1 MSPKNLWGDLSDL
14 EIVRTPKDI
23 LKEQADFLTRATEGV
38 LVGNVGEIDVRGD
51 FRYDFDVIVPSVNN
65 YTLTLL
71 SIQYGLQLYPVR
83 VSGRAIRVTE
93 TCDDEKEFEA
103 VLTKVLSSKEVKLIL
118 SRLLSQAR

>member
-14 EIVRTPKDI
+14 EIVRTPKDV

-38 LVGNVGEIDVRGD
+38 LVGNVDEIDVRGD
-51 FRYDFDVIVPSVNN
+51 FRYDFNVTVPSVNN

-71 SIQYGLQLYPVR
+71 IIQYGLQLYPVR
-83 VSGRAIRVTE
+83 VSVMAPRFTE